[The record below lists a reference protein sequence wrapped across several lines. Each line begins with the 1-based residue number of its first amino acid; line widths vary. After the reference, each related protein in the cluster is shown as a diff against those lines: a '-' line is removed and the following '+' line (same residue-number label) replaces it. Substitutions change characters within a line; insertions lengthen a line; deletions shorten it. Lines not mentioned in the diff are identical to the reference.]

1 MTSQPEDDSDFFERE
16 RARLIVEISS
26 GFETLLSEQNT
37 LNQKLDQVREVGGE
51 FSTVA
56 TLWSHFHELMRE
68 QELVASELSKSV
80 GGGYAG
86 SGSHLVGKPVTN
98 ANE

>member
-1 MTSQPEDDSDFFERE
+1 MLQ
-16 RARLIVEISS
+16 

-68 QELVASELSKSV
+68 QELISLGNQSQMNENPHGPSCLPHLYNRIDVANSINDPTTTV
-80 GGGYAG
+80 AG
-86 SGSHLVGKPVTN
+86 VTRCTTM
-98 ANE
+98 